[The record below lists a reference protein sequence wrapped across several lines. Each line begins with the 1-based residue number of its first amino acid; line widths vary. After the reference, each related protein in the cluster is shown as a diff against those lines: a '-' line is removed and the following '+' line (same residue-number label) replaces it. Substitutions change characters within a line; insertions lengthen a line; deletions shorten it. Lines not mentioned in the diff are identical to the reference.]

1 MRRAASYLYQYDL
14 GMATGGMLRALRES
28 AGMSQSELAKRAG
41 TSQPAV
47 ARYEA
52 GDVSPSVRT
61 LERLVH
67 ATGNRLRMTVE
78 PATSASDL
86 SGPRMAKLRENRAA
100 VLQAARRLGVRN
112 VRVFGSVARGE
123 DGPDS
128 DVDLLVD
135 FDLGNL
141 GALPLIRLRREVAEL
156 LHEEVDIA
164 TEELLQPDIARHAA
178 DEAVPL

>member
-1 MRRAASYLYQYDL
+1 MTM
-14 GMATGGMLRALRES
+14 GTMLRALRENT
-28 AGMSQSELAKRAG
+28 GMSQRELAKRAG

-67 ATGNRLRMTVE
+67 ATGNRLRVTVE
-78 PATSASDL
+78 PGTSASDL
-86 SGPRMAKLRENRAA
+86 SGYRMAKLRQNRAA
-100 VLQAARRLGVRN
+100 ILQAARRLGVRN

-135 FDLGNL
+135 FDLGSV
-141 GALPLIRLRREVAEL
+141 GALPLIRLRRELAEL
-156 LHEEVDIA
+156 LHEEVDVA
-164 TEELLQPDIARHAA
+164 TEALLQPEIARHAA

>member
-1 MRRAASYLYQYDL
+1 MR
-14 GMATGGMLRALRES
+14 TLRED
-28 AGMSQSELAKRAG
+28 AGMSQSKLAKRAG

-67 ATGNRLRMTVE
+67 ATGNRLRVTVE

-86 SGPRMAKLRENRAA
+86 SGYRMAKLRQNRAA
-100 VLQAARRLGVRN
+100 ILHAARRLGIRK

-135 FDLGNL
+135 FDLGNV
-141 GALPLIRLRREVAEL
+141 GALPLIRLRLRRELAAL
-156 LHEEVDIA
+156 LHEEVDVA
-164 TEELLQPDIARHAA
+164 TEESLQPDIARHAA
-178 DEAVPL
+178 GEAVPL

>member
-1 MRRAASYLYQYDL
+1 M
-14 GMATGGMLRALRES
+14 TPGGILRTLREN
-28 AGMSQSELAKRAG
+28 AGLTQGEIAKRAG

-78 PATSASDL
+78 PASSASDL
-86 SGPRMAKLRENRAA
+86 SGPRMAKLLENRTAI
-100 VLQAARRLGVRN
+100 LLAARRLGVRN

-135 FDLGNL
+135 VDLARAGV
-141 GALPLIRLRREVAEL
+141 LPLIRLRRDLAEL
-156 LHEEVDIA
+156 LHEEVDVV
-164 TEELLQPDIARHAA
+164 TEELLQENIARHAA

>member
-1 MRRAASYLYQYDL
+1 
-14 GMATGGMLRALRES
+14 MLRALRENT
-28 AGMSQSELAKRAG
+28 GMSQRELAKRAG

-78 PATSASDL
+78 PARSASDL
-86 SGPRMAKLRENRAA
+86 SGYRMAKLRQNRAA
-100 VLQAARRLGVRN
+100 ILQAARRLGIRN

-135 FDLGNL
+135 FDLGSV
-141 GALPLIRLRREVAEL
+141 GALPLIRLRRELAEL
-156 LHEEVDIA
+156 LHEEVDVA
-164 TEELLQPDIARHAA
+164 TEELLEADIARHAA